1 LIFDKAN
8 FISKNGSYFGQRPKN
23 VWSAVQLP
31 GAIAPGILDLSAS
44 VNEFA
49 LLPNEKCPLA
59 GALVLFCGEGGI
71 GFADLLGEGV
81 R

>member
-1 LIFDKAN
+1 LV
-8 FISKNGSYFGQRPKN
+8 SGSTITIKFLWKRLLATEQ
-23 VWSAVQLP
+23 AP
-31 GAIAPGILDLSAS
+31 GAIAPGILHLTAS

-71 GFADLLGEGV
+71 GFADSLGEGV